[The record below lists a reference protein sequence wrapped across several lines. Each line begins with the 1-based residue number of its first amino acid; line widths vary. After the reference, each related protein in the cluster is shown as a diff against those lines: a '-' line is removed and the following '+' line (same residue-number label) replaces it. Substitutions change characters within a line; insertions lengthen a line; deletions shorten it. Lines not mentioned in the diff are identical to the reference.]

1 MCRFAIL
8 HETPLRS
15 FYVRTL
21 FALLLAACAAA
32 PVAPKPIGDAP
43 PELHRDQTR
52 YFSIW
57 LGGARVGTA
66 TEVERWSPA
75 GVRLERTEVMRFLR
89 GASDVELVTMIAI
102 DADAALVPHRVLWTE
117 TTGRVSRSAEIHERG
132 GAWHGTLD
140 QPLPPHSIPAELV
153 PLLVRRDG
161 RFSGEVFLPARNFA
175 AGRGHID
182 PVAPGRLVAQLA
194 LDAGVLAEAT
204 IDQASDG
211 MPARVVDGEGV
222 IALRITQRA
231 ALEGFPAVDL
241 VAATAIPINGTR
253 HRGHHLLLTTDL
265 ALPALPGQSS
275 FAGATGIGIDLGAQL
290 PGLLPAGTT
299 GPDRAPEIRELVSGV
314 RARITPDLGAEQT
327 TARDADAATAGDCTT
342 FALAYS
348 ALATRRGIPTRVVTG
363 LRIDG
368 DRLVRH
374 RWAVS
379 WTGRAWI
386 AVDAAFGA
394 APAGGD
400 LIGLAIHDADDA
412 GLVAGEAAL
421 THVRAATW

>member
-1 MCRFAIL
+1 M
-8 HETPLRS
+8 RS
-15 FYVRTL
+15 YTRPRYDHFYVR
-21 FALLLAACAAA
+21 ALIAFLLGACAAA
-32 PVAPKPIGDAP
+32 PPSPKTVADAP
-43 PELHRDQTR
+43 PERPRDQTR

-66 TEVERWSPA
+66 TEAERWSA
-75 GVRLERTEVMRFLR
+75 RGVRLERTEVMRFMR
-89 GASDVELVTMIAI
+89 GDSEVEMITLIAI
-102 DADAALVPHRVLWTE
+102 DADPALVPHRVLWTE
-117 TTGRVSRSAEIHERG
+117 TAGRVSRSAEIHEER
-132 GAWHGTLD
+132 GAWHGTLET
-140 QPLPPHSIPAELV
+140 PLAPHAVPAELV

-161 RFSGEVFLPARNFA
+161 HFAGTVFLPARNFA
-175 AGRGHID
+175 SGRGHID

-194 LDAGVLAEAT
+194 LDSGPLAEAT

-222 IALRITQRA
+222 IALRITQQA

-241 VAATAIPINGTR
+241 VAATAVPIGGVHPR
-253 HRGHHLLLTTDL
+253 HGHHLTLTGDL
-265 ALPALPGQSS
+265 ALPAVPGQVSIASGAGFGVELGAHLPG
-275 FAGATGIGIDLGAQL
+275 AL
-290 PGLLPAGTT
+290 PGELV
-299 GPDRAPEIRELVSGV
+299 GPDRAAEIRQLVANV
-314 RARITPDLGAEQT
+314 RARITPDLGATQLS
-327 TARDADAATAGDCTT
+327 ARDAEAATAGDCTT
-342 FALAYS
+342 FALAYA

-363 LRIDG
+363 LRVDG

-379 WTGRAWI
+379 WTGRAWN

-421 THVRAATW
+421 THVHAAQW